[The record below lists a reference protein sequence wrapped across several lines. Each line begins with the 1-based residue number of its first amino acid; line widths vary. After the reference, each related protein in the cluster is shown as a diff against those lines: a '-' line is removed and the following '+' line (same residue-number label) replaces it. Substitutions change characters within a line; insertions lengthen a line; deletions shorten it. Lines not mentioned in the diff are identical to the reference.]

1 MHKRY
6 KPTMPLILAPYTG
19 EVGTFGVLLQTFVR
33 RFRAWSLWKRM
44 QEKHANKLQR
54 RHTELMLGSLSTHHL
69 RDIGCDA
76 VENPPTEIIRTN
88 W

>member
-1 MHKRY
+1 MHKRD

-19 EVGTFGVLLQTFVR
+19 EVAAFGVLLQTFAR
-33 RFRAWSLWKRM
+33 RFWAWSLWKGV
-44 QEKHANKLQR
+44 QERHAKDLQR
-54 RHTELMLGSLSTHHL
+54 RHTELVLGSLTAHHL

-76 VENPPTEIIRTN
+76 VENRSTEIIRTS